1 MMRAR
6 LWQILWI
13 AVFGAVFAFVES
25 SVVVYIRG
33 IYYPDGFTFPLRAVG
48 TYHLVVEILRE
59 VASLLVLATAGIL
72 AGKLAWE
79 RVGYALVAFGV
90 WDIFYYVW
98 LLPLLRW
105 PPSWS
110 TPDVLF
116 LIPYPWIAPVL
127 APLIVSVLMIGFGI
141 TMVLLI
147 GRQYT
152 YHPGPVGWSLGGVGV
167 AVVLFTFLS
176 DLGASLH
183 GRLPAPYRYE
193 VLAIGL
199 LLCTAAFI
207 VSWRRP
213 LASMI
218 PPR

>member
-1 MMRAR
+1 MRAR

-13 AVFGAVFAFVES
+13 SVFGAAFGFVES
-25 SVVVYIRG
+25 SVVVYLRS
-33 IYYPDGFTFPLRAVG
+33 IYYPDGFTFPLRVMG
-48 TYHLVVEILRE
+48 TSHHTLEILRE
-59 VASLLVLATAGIL
+59 VATIIMLASAGTL
-72 AGKLAWE
+72 AGRLPWE
-79 RVGYALVAFGV
+79 RAGYALVAFGV

-98 LLPLLRW
+98 LTALLGW

-127 APLIVSVLMIGFGI
+127 APLIVSALMITFGI
-141 TMVLLI
+141 IMVLLI
-147 GRQYT
+147 ARQYT
-152 YHPGPVGWSLGGVGV
+152 CHPGPAGWALGGVGV
-167 AVVLFTFLS
+167 AVVLFTFLA
-176 DLGASLH
+176 DLGASIH
-183 GRLPAPYRYE
+183 HKLPGPYRYE

-199 LLCTAAFI
+199 LLCTAGFI

-213 LASMI
+213 LASMV